1 MQLKCVSVLLKLLNM
16 IKCKKK
22 VMREELYSYGLF
34 VKGMEQLLTTS
45 ASVRAWIVS
54 NATWL
59 HMIASN
65 LTVRHRGNT
74 KKKRLKFIVAFFA
87 ALVEILADRLGKVSF
102 FILIC
107 FIPLATVK
115 SKPSIS

>member
-1 MQLKCVSVLLKLLNM
+1 MKLKCVSVLLKLLNM

-22 VMREELYSYGLF
+22 VMREKLYSYGLF

-74 KKKRLKFIVAFFA
+74 KKKRLKFIVAFLA
-87 ALVEILADRLGKVSF
+87 ALVDRLGKVSF

>member
-1 MQLKCVSVLLKLLNM
+1 
-16 IKCKKK
+16 
-22 VMREELYSYGLF
+22 MREELYSFGLF

-59 HMIASN
+59 RMIASN

-74 KKKRLKFIVAFFA
+74 KKKRLKFIVAFLA
-87 ALVEILADRLGKVSF
+87 ALVEIWADRLGKLSF
-102 FILIC
+102 FHINLFYSSC
-107 FIPLATVK
+107 N
-115 SKPSIS
+115 S